1 MSIFNQLP
9 LPGTRPPVHLKPASW
24 RWLMAA
30 VMAVGLNAAG
40 LAPELAAG
48 SITAGLKPA
57 LAQSD
62 AVSEA
67 EIRGYANSVL
77 QMDSPRTAA
86 LNQIQALLSG
96 VNYNPAQ
103 VDMTCPNTRNLNQL
117 PRQVRS
123 EVREIIVNYCNQARA
138 IVEENGLTV
147 RRFNSITE
155 AHQSDTAL
163 AERIRT
169 ALIQIQQSQS

>member
-1 MSIFNQLP
+1 MPIFSQLH
-9 LPGTRPPVHLKPASW
+9 LQSNRLSAQLKPASW
-24 RWLMAA
+24 RWLVAA
-30 VMAVGLNAAG
+30 VMAVSLNATG

-48 SITAGLKPA
+48 GLAVGPEPA
-57 LAQSD
+57 LAQSNT
-62 AVSEA
+62 VSEA

-103 VDMTCPNTRNLNQL
+103 VDMTCPNTRSLNQL